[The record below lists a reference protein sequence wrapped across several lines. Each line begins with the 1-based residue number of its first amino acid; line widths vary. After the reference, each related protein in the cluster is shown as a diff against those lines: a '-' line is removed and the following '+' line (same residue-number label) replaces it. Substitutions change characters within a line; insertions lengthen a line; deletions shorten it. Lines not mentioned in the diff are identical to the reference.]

1 MADPTQGSRRDHL
14 DEDLNE
20 KLVEILKP
28 EFEAAEAMGPDADV
42 SSSAGDGSPYASG
55 AAASGTAGSGT
66 ASEAAA
72 DEAESAK
79 TDAKP
84 ATTDKD
90 FFQAL
95 GGWGALLDIG
105 LPWIAFLIVY
115 GASDH
120 NLKLALLVAV
130 VSGAAVA
137 LLRLVRKQPLRN
149 VAGGFVGVLISAWV
163 ANRSGRAEDVY
174 LPGLLINL
182 GYGLLYLLTVLFR
195 WPLFGVLYGVITQTG
210 TAWRKDPAML
220 KGFSRATLVFVGLFA
235 IRLVVQVPLYLTG
248 SLNALGI
255 AKVGMGLPLYAV
267 ALWLA
272 YAVLRGSL
280 PPDKW
285 DEARD
290 HVTHLLRGNKK

>member
-1 MADPTQGSRRDHL
+1 MADQNQDSRRDQL

-42 SSSAGDGSPYASG
+42 SSSAGDGSPYA
-55 AAASGTAGSGT
+55 AGTAGT
-66 ASEAAA
+66 AASEDAPAGA
-72 DEAESAK
+72 DEAESK
-79 TDAKP
+79 TDEKP

-120 NLKLALLVAV
+120 NLRLALLVAV

-235 IRLVVQVPLYLTG
+235 IRLVVQVPLYLAG

-255 AKVGMGLPLYAV
+255 AKVGMGLPLYAL

>member
-1 MADPTQGSRRDHL
+1 MADPAQGSHRDQRL
-14 DEDLNE
+14 DENLDE
-20 KLVEILKP
+20 KLVEILRP
-28 EFEAAEAMGPDADV
+28 EFEAAE
-42 SSSAGDGSPYASG
+42 SALSDDQAPASG
-55 AAASGTAGSGT
+55 SAS
-66 ASEAAA
+66 ASADAVA
-72 DEAESAK
+72 DEPTVEK
-79 TDAKP
+79 RP

-90 FFQAL
+90 FFHAL

-115 GASDH
+115 AATDH
-120 NLKLALLVAV
+120 NLRTALIVAIAC
-130 VSGAAVA
+130 GAAVA
-137 LLRLVRKQPLRN
+137 LLRLIRRQPLRN
-149 VAGGFVGVLISAWV
+149 VLGGFVGVLISAWV

-174 LPGLLINL
+174 LPGLLTNL

-195 WPLFGVLYGVITQTG
+195 WPLFGLIYGVITQTG
-210 TAWRKDPAML
+210 TAWRRDPAML
-220 KGFSRATLVFVGLFA
+220 RGFNRATLVFVGLFA

-255 AKVGMGLPLYAV
+255 AKIGLGLPFYAL

-280 PPDKW
+280 PADKW

-290 HVTHLLRGNKK
+290 HVTHLLGGKNKKK

>member
-1 MADPTQGSRRDHL
+1 MAEPTQGSGRDQQV
-14 DEDLNE
+14 DDDLNE
-20 KLVEILKP
+20 KLVEILRP
-28 EFEAAEAMGPDADV
+28 EFEAAATTPPADATTSA
-42 SSSAGDGSPYASG
+42 SSSADDTAPDDEG
-55 AAASGTAGSGT
+55 AAKPA
-66 ASEAAA
+66 
-72 DEAESAK
+72 
-79 TDAKP
+79 AKP

-90 FFQAL
+90 FFHAL

-120 NLKLALLVAV
+120 DLRLALIVAV
-130 VSGAAVA
+130 ASGAAVA
-137 LLRLVRKQPLRN
+137 LLRLVRRQPLRN

-174 LPGLLINL
+174 LPGLLVNL
-182 GYGLLYLLTVLFR
+182 GYGALYLLTVLFR
-195 WPLFGVLYGVITQTG
+195 WPLFGLLYGVITQTG
-210 TAWRKDPAML
+210 TAWRRDPAML

-235 IRLVVQVPLYLTG
+235 IRLIVQVPLYLTG

-255 AKVGMGLPLYAV
+255 AKVGLGLPFYAL
-267 ALWLA
+267 ALWLS

-290 HVTHLLRGNKK
+290 HVTHLLRGGKGNKK

>member
-1 MADPTQGSRRDHL
+1 MAEQSPGSGRDGHQQL
-14 DEDLNE
+14 DDDLGE
-20 KLVEILKP
+20 KLVEILGP
-28 EFEAAEAMGPDADV
+28 ELEAAESMGTGQLADGATDQPT
-42 SSSAGDGSPYASG
+42 SAADP
-55 AAASGTAGSGT
+55 
-66 ASEAAA
+66 ASEPNA
-72 DEAESAK
+72 SVR
-79 TDAKP
+79 P

-90 FFQAL
+90 FFHAL

-115 GASDH
+115 AASDH
-120 NLKLALLVAV
+120 DLKLALIVAV
-130 VSGAAVA
+130 ASAAAVA
-137 LLRLVRKQPLRN
+137 LLRLLRKQPLRN
-149 VAGGFVGVLISAWV
+149 IAGGFIGVLIAAFV
-163 ANRSGRAEDVY
+163 ANKSGRAEDVY
-174 LPGLLINL
+174 LPGLLLNL
-182 GYGLLYLLTVLFR
+182 AYGALYLLTVVFR

-220 KGFSRATLVFVGLFA
+220 RGFTRATLVFVGLFT

-255 AKVGMGLPLYAV
+255 AKVGLGLPFYAL

-272 YAVLRGSL
+272 YAVMKGSL

-290 HVTHLLRGNKK
+290 HVTHLLSGKK

>member
-1 MADPTQGSRRDHL
+1 MAEPQGTPQGTRRDQL

-20 KLVEILKP
+20 KLVEILQP
-28 EFEAAEAMGPDADV
+28 EFEAAATTDA
-42 SSSAGDGSPYASG
+42 AGTDDES
-55 AAASGTAGSGT
+55 AAA
-66 ASEAAA
+66 
-72 DEAESAK
+72 AE
-79 TDAKP
+79 DDKP
-84 ATTDKD
+84 ESKPAATTDKD
-90 FFQAL
+90 FFHAL

-120 NLKLALLVAV
+120 NLKLALIVAV
-130 VSGAAVA
+130 ASGAAVA

-174 LPGLLINL
+174 LPGLLVNL
-182 GYGLLYLLTVLFR
+182 GYGALYLLTVIFR

-210 TAWRKDPAML
+210 TAWRRDPAML

-235 IRLVVQVPLYLTG
+235 IRLIVQVPLYLTG

-255 AKVGMGLPLYAV
+255 AKVGLGLPFYAL

>member
-1 MADPTQGSRRDHL
+1 MAEPTSRRDQVGDDQQAESGARHHL
-14 DEDLNE
+14 DEHLDE
-20 KLVEILKP
+20 RLVEMLRP
-28 EFEAAEAMGPDADV
+28 EVEAAESV
-42 SSSAGDGSPYASG
+42 LTGDDGK
-55 AAASGTAGSGT
+55 
-66 ASEAAA
+66 
-72 DEAESAK
+72 DEEQK
-79 TDAKP
+79 TEP
-84 ATTDKD
+84 GRPQTTDKD
-90 FFQAL
+90 FFHAL

-115 GASDH
+115 AASDH
-120 NLKLALLVAV
+120 DLTLALIVAV
-130 VSGAAVA
+130 ACGAAVA
-137 LLRLVRKQPLRN
+137 LLRVIRKEPLRN

-163 ANRSGRAEDVY
+163 ANRTGNAEDVY
-174 LPGLLINL
+174 LPGLLMNL
-182 GYGLLYLLTVLFR
+182 GYGALYLITVLIR

-220 KGFSRATLVFVGLFA
+220 KGFSRATMVFVGLFA
-235 IRLVVQVPLYLTG
+235 IRLIVQVPLYLTE

-255 AKVGMGLPLYAV
+255 AKVGLGLPFYAL

-290 HVTHLLRGNKK
+290 HVTQLLRGNRK